1 MDISYHLE
9 PHMKTLYMYTFGIFK
24 NKVVLMSHYVIM
36 KSHIQTPLPYLYIHR
51 KHLYL
56 NTFL

>member
-1 MDISYHLE
+1 MDISYYLE

-36 KSHIQTPLPYLYIHR
+36 KSHIQTPLPAMR
-51 KHLYL
+51 R
-56 NTFL
+56 